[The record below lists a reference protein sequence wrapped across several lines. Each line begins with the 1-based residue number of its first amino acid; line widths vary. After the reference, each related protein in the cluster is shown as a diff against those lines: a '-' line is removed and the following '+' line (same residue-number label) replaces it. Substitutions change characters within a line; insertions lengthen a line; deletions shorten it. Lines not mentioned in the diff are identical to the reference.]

1 MKIYALI
8 HGVCGT
14 AEGYSETEC
23 YFHKDKASAVKDQ
36 SQWLSV
42 YTEAPH
48 DEVIISADRD
58 EFLIVRNDDESDVVI
73 LRIVEVNPTWDTGRD
88 ADNVIAEWFCW
99 NQMDNDPMYEDA
111 GDRAVRHIDGISKGN
126 YLPTD
131 MGLIKESMEWLDR
144 DSTVDLEMYQE
155 FVAGVYYRSHTF
167 IDADDVAIHC
177 YRLPKFHGG
186 LNTNTKRREIALSE
200 DIDFNEVH
208 EQHKQFAK

>member
-131 MGLIKESMEWLDR
+131 MGLIQESMEWLDR

-167 IDADDVAIHC
+167 IDADNVAIHC

-186 LNTNTKRREIALSE
+186 LNTNTKRKTLTLMKYTNNINNLQNDTRT
-200 DIDFNEVH
+200 
-208 EQHKQFAK
+208 

>member
-48 DEVIISADRD
+48 DEVIVSADRD

-131 MGLIKESMEWLDR
+131 MGLIQESMEWLDR

>member
-48 DEVIISADRD
+48 DEVIISADRG

-131 MGLIKESMEWLDR
+131 MGLIQESMEWLDR

-186 LNTNTKRREIALSE
+186 LNTNTKRKEIALSE

>member
-131 MGLIKESMEWLDR
+131 MGLIQESMEWLDR

-167 IDADDVAIHC
+167 IDADNVEIHC

-186 LNTNTKRREIALSE
+186 LNTNTKRKEIALSE

>member
-23 YFHKDKASAVKDQ
+23 YFHKDKASAAKDQ

-48 DEVIISADRD
+48 DEVIVSADRD

-88 ADNVIAEWFCW
+88 ADYI
-99 NQMDNDPMYEDA
+99 
-111 GDRAVRHIDGISKGN
+111 
-126 YLPTD
+126 
-131 MGLIKESMEWLDR
+131 
-144 DSTVDLEMYQE
+144 VDLN
-155 FVAGVYYRSHTF
+155 
-167 IDADDVAIHC
+167 
-177 YRLPKFHGG
+177 L
-186 LNTNTKRREIALSE
+186 
-200 DIDFNEVH
+200 
-208 EQHKQFAK
+208 

>member
-131 MGLIKESMEWLDR
+131 MGLIQESMEWLGR
-144 DSTVDLEMYQE
+144 DSTIDLEMYQE

-208 EQHKQFAK
+208 EQHKQFSK

>member
-99 NQMDNDPMYEDA
+99 NQMDNDPMYDDA
-111 GDRAVRHIDGISKGN
+111 SGKGN

-131 MGLIKESMEWLDR
+131 MGVIQESMEWLGR

>member
-131 MGLIKESMEWLDR
+131 MGLIQESMEWLDR